1 MLGLRSTQ
9 HLPHLGK
16 EINGFKFNSER
27 ILKTEMISLHPVQ
40 TRPETYTYPE
50 GVGLKLEVMVEK
62 HLGRFIP
69 GHAPEAPVQCP
80 GHFQGY

>member
-1 MLGLRSTQ
+1 
-9 HLPHLGK
+9 
-16 EINGFKFNSER
+16 
-27 ILKTEMISLHPVQ
+27 MISLHPVQ
-40 TRPETYTYPE
+40 TRPETYTSPE